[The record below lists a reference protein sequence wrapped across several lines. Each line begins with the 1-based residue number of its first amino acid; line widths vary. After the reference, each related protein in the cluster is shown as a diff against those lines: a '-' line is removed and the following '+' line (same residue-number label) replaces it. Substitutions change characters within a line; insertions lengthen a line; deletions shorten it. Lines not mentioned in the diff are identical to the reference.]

1 MGKDV
6 EAGTEGETKGAVLR
20 DRGRSA
26 ACSMHETTHFW
37 SETVTTM
44 ESMPRKVVRFGDCS
58 KVNASV
64 VRRSSTRPMIS
75 MGCIDELIWE
85 VTDTTGVLVE
95 TDILTIAVESLDV
108 LIDRPRAAQKMD
120 EHCGRFARVG

>member
-1 MGKDV
+1 
-6 EAGTEGETKGAVLR
+6 
-20 DRGRSA
+20 
-26 ACSMHETTHFW
+26 
-37 SETVTTM
+37 
-44 ESMPRKVVRFGDCS
+44 MPRKVVRFGDCS

-108 LIDRPRAAQKMD
+108 LTDRPRAAQKMD
-120 EHCGRFARVG
+120 EHCGRFARVGEETYSSGCGCCNTDDVDESTAHDRVDHSHAH